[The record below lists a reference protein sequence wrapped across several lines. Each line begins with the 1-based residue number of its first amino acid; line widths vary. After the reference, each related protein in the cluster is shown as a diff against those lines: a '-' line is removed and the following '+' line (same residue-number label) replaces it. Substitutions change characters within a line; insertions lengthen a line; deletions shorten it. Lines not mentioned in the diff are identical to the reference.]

1 MQIQTGYPMSIKVYF
16 SKYSPL
22 WDEAQL
28 NESLAQ
34 MPVPIREKIAAYQNP
49 ADRQSRVQ
57 GKLLLIKMINDFGLT
72 MKLEDMKYTSYHKP
86 YFDGDLDFSISH
98 CDGMVICAG
107 GLMAK
112 IGIDT
117 EPIREINVDDYIDEL
132 TVNERY
138 LIHHNQ
144 NPSKTFLQVWTKKE
158 ALLKAT
164 GRGIDMDMSYLDVS
178 SNMITVHREQF
189 SLYAIPSDE
198 AFVSHIAVTG
208 PHTEIKIQEV
218 EW

>member
-1 MQIQTGYPMSIKVYF
+1 
-16 SKYSPL
+16 
-22 WDEAQL
+22 
-28 NESLAQ
+28 
-34 MPVPIREKIAAYQNP
+34 
-49 ADRQSRVQ
+49 
-57 GKLLLIKMINDFGLT
+57 
-72 MKLEDMKYTSYHKP
+72 
-86 YFDGDLDFSISH
+86 
-98 CDGMVICAG
+98 
-107 GLMAK
+107 
-112 IGIDT
+112 
-117 EPIREINVDDYIDEL
+117 
-132 TVNERY
+132 
-138 LIHHNQ
+138 
-144 NPSKTFLQVWTKKE
+144 VWTKKE